1 MDRNETMTI
10 PTTSYVLPL
19 TTVYRRRMLPAPGK
33 VLVRQ
38 GQKVAPQDVVAQAR
52 IAADHVLLDVARG
65 LRVHP
70 KKVEK
75 YIDRVAGEQVAEGDV
90 IATGPQGVVR
100 RMVRSPIDGRI
111 VYIKNGQVLLQL
123 AEEPFELKAGYAGVI
138 SELIPD
144 QGVIVEMSGALIQG
158 VWGNGVVEFGL
169 LVVISREP
177 GAVLKL
183 ENVDVSLRGGI
194 LLGGHLADLDTLKA
208 LAEIPIRGLILG
220 SMPSRLAETAQE
232 MPFPV
237 LLTDGFG
244 RLPMNMAAYRL
255 LSTNNNREISLNA
268 EKFDPYRGY
277 RPEVVIPLP
286 ITGKPA
292 PPPLPQAIAPQ
303 HRVRLIRAPYAAQ
316 VGTIQGL
323 VPGLTVFPSG
333 IVAEGAQVRLD
344 SGERVVVPLAN
355 LQVLEYK

>member
-1 MDRNETMTI
+1 MTI

-19 TTVYRRRMLPAPGK
+19 TTIYRRRMLPASGK

-38 GQKVAPQDVVAQAR
+38 GQKVAPHDIVAQAR

-65 LRVHP
+65 LRIHP

-75 YIDRVAGEQVAEGDV
+75 YIDRVAGDQVVEGDV
-90 IATGPQGVVR
+90 IATGPQGLVR
-100 RMVRSPIDGRI
+100 RMMRSPVDGRI
-111 VYIKNGQVLLQL
+111 VFIKNGQVLIQQ
-123 AEEPFELKAGYAGVI
+123 AEEPFELIAGYAGVI
-138 SELIPD
+138 SEMIPD
-144 QGVIVEMSGALIQG
+144 RGVIVEMSGALVQG
-158 VWGNGVVEFGL
+158 VWGNGKVEFGMM
-169 LVVISREP
+169 VIISREP
-177 GAVLKL
+177 GSVLKL

-194 LLGGHLADLDTLKA
+194 LLGGHLADLDTLRA

-220 SMPSRLAETAQE
+220 SMPSRFVETALE

-268 EKFDPYRGY
+268 ESYDPYRGF
-277 RPEVVIPLP
+277 RPEVMIPLP
-286 ITGKPA
+286 TTGKPV
-292 PPPLPQAIAPQ
+292 PPPLPQEIAPQ
-303 HRVRLIRAPYAAQ
+303 HRVRLVRAPYATQ
-316 VGTIQGL
+316 VGTFQGL
-323 VPGLTVFPSG
+323 IPGLTTFSSG
-333 IVAEGAQVRLD
+333 VVAQGAQIRLD

>member
-1 MDRNETMTI
+1 MTV
-10 PTTSYVLPL
+10 PTTNYVLPL
-19 TTVYRRRMLPAPGK
+19 TTIYRRRMLPAPGK

-38 GQKVAPQDVVAQAR
+38 GQKVAPHDVVAQAK

-65 LRVHP
+65 LRIHP
-70 KKVEK
+70 KKAEK
-75 YIDRVAGEQVAEGDV
+75 YIDRVAGEQVVEGDV
-90 IATGPQGVVR
+90 IATGPQGMVR
-100 RMVRSPIDGRI
+100 RVMRSPCDGRI
-111 VYIKNGQVLLQL
+111 VYIKNGQVLLQQ
-123 AEEPFELKAGYAGVI
+123 AEEPFELIAGYAGII
-138 SELIPD
+138 SEMISD
-144 QGVIVEMSGALIQG
+144 QGVIVEMSGALVQG
-158 VWGNGVVEFGL
+158 VWGNGKVEFGL
-169 LVVISREP
+169 MVVISREP

-194 LLGGHLADLDTLKA
+194 LLGGHLADLDTLRA
-208 LAEIPIRGLILG
+208 LGEIPIRGLILG
-220 SMPSRLAETAQE
+220 SMPSRFAEVALE

-237 LLTDGFG
+237 LLTEGFG

-268 EKFDPYRGY
+268 ESYDPYKGL

-292 PPPLPQAIAPQ
+292 PPPLPQEIAPQ
-303 HRVRLIRAPYAAQ
+303 QRVRLVRAPYASQ
-316 VGTIQGL
+316 VGTIQG
-323 VPGLTVFPSG
+323 VIPGLTNFPSG
-333 IVAEGAQVRLD
+333 IVAQGVQVRLD